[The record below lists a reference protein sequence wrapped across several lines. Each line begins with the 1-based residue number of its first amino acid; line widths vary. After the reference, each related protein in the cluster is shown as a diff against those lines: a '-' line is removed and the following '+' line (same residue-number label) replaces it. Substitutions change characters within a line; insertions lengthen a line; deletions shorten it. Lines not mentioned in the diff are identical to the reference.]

1 MRDGRKGRKGNPPKF
16 GSRSDGS
23 GAGTQQNMRR
33 TVTFVERYQ
42 KKQAPFWGVLFLRK
56 KAEPVR
62 VCHGLFLLPPQAVFA
77 FVGDTRGAIINDV
90 MFLRGVKG
98 VCFKENPIG

>member
-1 MRDGRKGRKGNPPKF
+1 MAPGLGR
-16 GSRSDGS
+16 SRICGGLSLLWSAIKKSKPLPGVCCS
-23 GAGTQQNMRR
+23 C
-33 TVTFVERYQ
+33 E
-42 KKQAPFWGVLFLRK
+42 KKQSLCARATGFFYCLRK
-56 KAEPVR
+56 
-62 VCHGLFLLPPQAVFA
+62 LFFA